1 MSWAMIWTGVAI
13 ILAVVEAL
21 TFGLTTIWFVA
32 GALIALLFSWLGFNE
47 YVQVLSFLVSSILLL
62 LLTRP
67 LILKYINVGTVKTNV
82 DSLVGKEGMVL
93 KEISQY
99 NFGQVKLAGQMWTA
113 KSRSGETILEGSAV
127 VVESIEGVKLVVSP
141 VAKNS
146 NL

>member
-113 KSRSGETILEGSAV
+113 KSRSGETIIEGSAV
-127 VVESIEGVKLVVSP
+127 VVEGIEGVKLVVSP
-141 VAKNS
+141 VTKNS